1 MRALPSSEGGKSL
14 SSPMPCSVFFLR
26 AIWCGGGREGGWRAG
41 AKVRARTGVRA
52 RVRVRSQERVGA
64 RERVVQERGWVR
76 ERGRGGHHEELEH
89 AQHAQQPQQ
98 TAHSSP
104 HAGGTAETR
113 HLQLLLRRVRTPAF
127 SLGGLSLGRRELLLK
142 VHDDRKRGY
151 QVEVEEE
158 ALEVAFLRVGA

>member
-1 MRALPSSEGGKSL
+1 MQ
-14 SSPMPCSVFFLR
+14 
-26 AIWCGGGREGGWRAG
+26 
-41 AKVRARTGVRA
+41 
-52 RVRVRSQERVGA
+52 VRSQERVGA

-76 ERGRGGHHEELEH
+76 ERGRGGHHEELED

-113 HLQLLLRRVRTPAF
+113 HLQLLLRRVRTSAF
-127 SLGGLSLGRRELLLK
+127 SLGASLGWRELLLK